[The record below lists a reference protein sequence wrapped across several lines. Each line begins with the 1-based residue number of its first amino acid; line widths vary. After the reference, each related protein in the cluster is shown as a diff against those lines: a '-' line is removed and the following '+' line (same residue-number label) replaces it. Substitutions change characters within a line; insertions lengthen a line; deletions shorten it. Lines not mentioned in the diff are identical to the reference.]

1 MIFYDMIS
9 HYSAIQIF
17 KRKPNFEVKI
27 WFLRYQK
34 FNFCTIC
41 IHKLHKLH
49 VTSRLV
55 QQEAPTKQMTVFQV
69 TPHRCRIH
77 RPSDQVEKCW
87 EHYGCDGPAQ
97 VGDEVTKEV
106 GWHGFHQRNIF
117 GKENCILHGFLWC
130 FLSISSSRI
139 SACAIAFPIL
149 CTRSWRRVFRG
160 TSPQVRRFSKK
171 ITHSLEALSFITSIL
186 QPRRRTWLS

>member
-1 MIFYDMIS
+1 MTWYLTILRYR
-9 HYSAIQIF
+9 YL
-17 KRKPNFEVKI
+17 KEKPNFEVKI

-34 FNFCTIC
+34 INFCTIC

-55 QQEAPTKQMTVFQV
+55 QQETPTKQMTVFQV

-106 GWHGFHQRNIF
+106 GWHGFHQRNI

-139 SACAIAFPIL
+139 FACAIAFPIL
-149 CTRSWRRVFRG
+149 CTRSWLTCVPRYKPSGPTFFQKK
-160 TSPQVRRFSKK
+160 THIPLKRF
-171 ITHSLEALSFITSIL
+171 HSSHQACN
-186 QPRRRTWLS
+186 P

>member
-1 MIFYDMIS
+1 MRSKSDFSDIKNSIFAPFASI
-9 HYSAIQIF
+9 
-17 KRKPNFEVKI
+17 NFI
-27 WFLRYQK
+27 N
-34 FNFCTIC
+34 FN
-41 IHKLHKLH
+41 

-55 QQEAPTKQMTVFQV
+55 QQETPTNQMTVFQV
-69 TPHRCRIH
+69 TPHQCRIH

-97 VGDEVTKEV
+97 VEV
-106 GWHGFHQRNIF
+106 GWHGFHQRNMWK
-117 GKENCILHGFLWC
+117 GKLLSSWLSLMFPLHFFIQFL
-130 FLSISSSRI
+130 F

-171 ITHSLEALSFITSIL
+171 LTHSLETLSFITSSL
-186 QPRRRTWLS
+186 QPLF